1 MGRAPKKNY
10 RLDVLEALLDGSLSK
25 YGIAKRAG
33 LPFPTVLR
41 IVRELEAEGCIRR
54 LPGTTA
60 RGAHRYEIT
69 VKGIVELYSGG
80 RVDTKRY
87 LELMLLRSRLAP
99 IIKLAPKVVEKSFD
113 VDERGHLI
121 PMTSFVEAM
130 YVAPHMTSTREPAA
144 LEAERLMI
152 ETYESAVL
160 RSFPMWRDELTSEV
174 LEKLSEE
181 EKDKIIEAIYYDI
194 RRFLYAYGQ
203 YFSAIASISEL
214 AVKIRPEEGAK
225 IEKMFKDFEDALA
238 SYIDRLAERKEI
250 PAKVVRHLFK
260 IYSVVKERPV

>member
-1 MGRAPKKNY
+1 MGRAPKRNY
-10 RLDVLEALLDGSLSK
+10 RLDILEALLDGPLSK
-25 YGIAKRAG
+25 YGIAKKTG

-41 IVRELEAEGCIRR
+41 IVRELEAENCIRR
-54 LPGTTA
+54 LPGIAA
-60 RGAHRYEIT
+60 RRAHRYELT
-69 VKGIVELYSGG
+69 VRGIIWLYAVG
-80 RVDTKRY
+80 RIDEKKY
-87 LELMLLRSRLAP
+87 IKLILSKSRLAP
-99 IIKLAPKVVEKSFD
+99 IVSLAPKVVEKTFG
-113 VDERGHLI
+113 VDERRRLI
-121 PMTSFVEAM
+121 LTSFLDVM
-130 YVAPHMTSTREPAA
+130 YVTSYIASTREFAFPDP
-144 LEAERLMI
+144 ERVMVELC
-152 ETYESAVL
+152 EVAVL

-250 PAKVVRHLFK
+250 PAEVVRHLFK